1 MSTRVAMIS
10 LGCPKNQV
18 EAERMLAMLADA
30 GCELVG
36 DTAEAQV
43 AVINTCGFI
52 DSAKQEAI
60 DHILEMA
67 ALKEEGLRGIV
78 VTGCLAE
85 RYREQIREQIPE
97 VDVVLGGGSVDDI
110 VEAVESA
117 ARGEGFERYADIE
130 RVELGGDRL
139 LTTPFY
145 TAYLKLGDGCDNFCT
160 YCAIPLIR
168 GRLRSRSIEEL
179 LQEARALAE
188 GGVRELVLVAQD
200 TTRYGED
207 LYGENRLVELLQEL
221 ERVEGIEWIRIL
233 YAYPDRVS
241 DRLLDC
247 MAASK
252 KVLPYIDLPLQHC
265 DDQILTAMNR
275 RSDRKEIE
283 DVLRR
288 VREKLPNACVRTTFI
303 CGFPGES
310 EEQFE
315 SLCDFVKAQRFDRMG
330 CFAYSAEEGTPA
342 AEFPNQIPEEEKQR
356 RVDLLMLCQN
366 LISTEI
372 NQTWVGRRLTVLVE
386 EYEEEADRFVGRS
399 YRDAPEVDGRVYFE
413 SAAECEIGS
422 FVEVMVTAADDY
434 DLYGTVCIE

>member
-1 MSTRVAMIS
+1 MIS

-130 RVELGGDRL
+130 KVELGGDRL

-168 GRLRSRSIEEL
+168 GRLRSRPIEEL
-179 LQEARALAE
+179 LREARALAE

-221 ERVEGIEWIRIL
+221 ERVEGIAWIRIL

-265 DDQILTAMNR
+265 DDRILTAMNR
-275 RSDRKEIE
+275 RGDRKEIE

-315 SLCDFVKAQRFDRMG
+315 SLCDFVKEQRFDRMG

-342 AEFPNQIPEEEKQR
+342 AEFPDQIPEEEKQR

-413 SAAECEIGS
+413 SEAECEIGS